1 MISVKQTI
9 KEVSKACNVSVRT
22 LHHYDQI
29 GLLSPSERTDA
40 GYRLYGEAELIRL
53 QQILFFRELDF
64 SLKEIK
70 ILLDL
75 PGFNLLEALRKHR
88 SLLLLKKERITRLIS
103 LTNQILEGEAQ
114 MDFKILDNQE
124 ISTMK
129 DQYRKE
135 VEQRW
140 KDTST
145 YKKYHERTRTYT
157 KEVWKE
163 IERKM
168 QNFFQELN
176 CLKPRTPDDPVVQE
190 WLEKYRSFI
199 DEYFYPCSK
208 DTLIQLSELYISD
221 ERFQQFI
228 DREGDGLSTYLHQ
241 IITFACT
248 Q

>member
-1 MISVKQTI
+1 
-9 KEVSKACNVSVRT
+9 
-22 LHHYDQI
+22 
-29 GLLSPSERTDA
+29 
-40 GYRLYGEAELIRL
+40 
-53 QQILFFRELDF
+53 
-64 SLKEIK
+64 
-70 ILLDL
+70 
-75 PGFNLLEALRKHR
+75 
-88 SLLLLKKERITRLIS
+88 
-103 LTNQILEGEAQ
+103 
-114 MDFKILDNQE
+114 MDFKIFDNQE

-190 WLEKYRSFI
+190 WL
-199 DEYFYPCSK
+199 
-208 DTLIQLSELYISD
+208 LSMLQRYAYSIK
-221 ERFQQFI
+221 
-228 DREGDGLSTYLHQ
+228 
-241 IITFACT
+241 
-248 Q
+248 